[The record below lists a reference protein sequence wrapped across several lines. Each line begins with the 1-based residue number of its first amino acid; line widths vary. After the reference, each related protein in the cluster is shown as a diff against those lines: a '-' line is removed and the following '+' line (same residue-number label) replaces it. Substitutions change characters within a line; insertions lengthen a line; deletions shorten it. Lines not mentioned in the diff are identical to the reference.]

1 MFTML
6 HSIFVFFLVQWLSKQ
21 EWSEPLIY
29 WLLGYFTA
37 SVLAT
42 GLVLLYVWLSG
53 RTRRV
58 VRPPSAGSVAKEACT
73 TSAAIGG

>member
-6 HSIFVFFLVQWLSKQ
+6 HSIFVYFLVQWLSQ
-21 EWSEPLIY
+21 HWGEPLVY

-37 SVLAT
+37 CLVAT
-42 GLVLLYVWLSG
+42 LLVLLYVWLLG

-58 VRPPSAGSVAKEACT
+58 VRPHSAGSAAKQAT
-73 TSAAIGG
+73 TFGVAIGG

>member
-1 MFTML
+1 MFTLL
-6 HSIFVFFLVQWLSKQ
+6 HSICVYFLVHWLTQHWGK
-21 EWSEPLIY
+21 PLVY

-42 GLVLLYVWLSG
+42 GLVLILVWLSG
-53 RTRRV
+53 RTPRV
-58 VRPPSAGSVAKEACT
+58 VTQPTAGKVAKEACA